1 MVHRKLANTASI
13 PGRVRTAA
21 RAGALGPSAWSGQGG
36 DDEDCVFMAE
46 PRRWTYAARVDLGSY
61 LKIAETAQSFLS
73 KWPVRLSFHAYGI
86 FAVGWMCAGMAS
98 ASEVSGTH
106 TACQLKSEME

>member
-46 PRRWTYAARVDLGSY
+46 PRRWTYAASVDLGSY

-73 KWPVRLSFHAYGI
+73 KWPVLPPVSRLWDFLRGVDARMEMRPSCPTFR
-86 FAVGWMCAGMAS
+86 AS
-98 ASEVSGTH
+98 TLREN
-106 TACQLKSEME
+106 